1 VISRL
6 TSQFLYRY
14 RLTHRGNDL
23 SFETELIL
31 EAASEVADT
40 ALAISSDV
48 GNLADVVEHVSAGE
62 EQNSDQA
69 DGSPEVAVLDDR
81 EEVGCSDSQ
90 ECEDTDDGSRD
101 SDDLHI
107 VDGALNRW
115 VKRVGEMT
123 TKPCMNGLGF
133 VGADES

>member
-1 VISRL
+1 LRVLDR
-6 TSQFLYRY
+6 RK
-14 RLTHRGNDL
+14 LTHSSNDL
-23 SFETELIL
+23 GLETELVL
-31 EAASEVADT
+31 ETTGEVADT

-115 VKRVGEMT
+115 VRRVREMT